1 MSERAYVTNVS
12 CCYMKRYISNLA
24 YGVVGLLL
32 LIGGIVL
39 LCLHGSSKL
48 VAFFSVSGSVL
59 MLYSWA
65 FFYQDKRDKI
75 QQRPEQIILKE
86 DLLKC
91 ANVEC
96 AIPFEHIRANFIKL
110 SKLDDAI
117 VAENDY
123 LSWNS
128 GSFAEIRIY
137 RLNDENWVCI
147 YWEQASR
154 VMSDSVMESICE
166 LNDIQMPLDFYKMK
180 PHGLAIYSQS
190 NLQIYPAILKDV
202 FMDEF
207 LETVLSQGSKF
218 EKWIKDYYEEE

>member
-1 MSERAYVTNVS
+1 M
-12 CCYMKRYISNLA
+12 CDIMKRSIINLA

-39 LCLHGSSKL
+39 LCLHESSKL
-48 VAFFSVSGSVL
+48 AAFFSVSGSVL
-59 MLYSWA
+59 MLCSWT

-117 VAENDY
+117 VAENEY

-128 GSFAEIRIY
+128 GSFAEIRVT
-137 RLNDENWVCI
+137 RLNNGNWVCL
-147 YWEQASR
+147 YWERASWI
-154 VMSDSVMESICE
+154 MPDSVMESICE
-166 LNDIQMPLDFYKMK
+166 SNNIQMPSGFHKME
-180 PHGLAIYSQS
+180 PHGIAIYSQG
-190 NLQIYPAILKDV
+190 NLQIYPAILKAE
-202 FMDEF
+202 FMERF
-207 LETVLSQGSKF
+207 LETVLSQGAEF
-218 EKWIKDYYEEE
+218 ERWVKEYYEEE

>member
-1 MSERAYVTNVS
+1 
-12 CCYMKRYISNLA
+12 MKRSILNLA

-48 VAFFSVSGSVL
+48 AAFFSVSGSVL

-128 GSFAEIRIY
+128 GSFAEIRVT
-137 RLNDENWVCI
+137 RLNNGNWVCL
-147 YWEQASR
+147 YWERASWI
-154 VMSDSVMESICE
+154 MPDSVMESICE
-166 LNDIQMPLDFYKMK
+166 SNNIQMPSGFHKME
-180 PHGLAIYSQS
+180 PHGIAIYSQG
-190 NLQIYPAILKDV
+190 NLQIYPAILKAE
-202 FMDEF
+202 FMERF
-207 LETVLSQGSKF
+207 LETVLSQGAEF
-218 EKWIKDYYEEE
+218 ERWVKEYYEEE